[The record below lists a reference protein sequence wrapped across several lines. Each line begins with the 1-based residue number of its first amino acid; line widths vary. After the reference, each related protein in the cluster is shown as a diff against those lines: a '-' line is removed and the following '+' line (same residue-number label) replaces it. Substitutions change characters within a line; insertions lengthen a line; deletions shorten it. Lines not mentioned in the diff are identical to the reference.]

1 MFNPSRDEV
10 RQFFTDTWRK
20 QRQGEILTPLEAIA
34 ADWIVEHPEY
44 HTDLADTE
52 AAQAQDYSPERG
64 QTNPF
69 LHLSMHLA
77 ITEQLSID
85 QPPGIRA
92 AHERLAA
99 PPRLDP
105 RGAARDHGLPRRNHL
120 GSAAHRHTAGH
131 GRLFAAH
138 RATRRRRSKP

>member
-10 RQFFTDTWRK
+10 RRFFIDTWRK
-20 QRQGEILTPLEAIA
+20 QRAGEILTPLEAIA

-44 HTDLADTE
+44 HEALADTE
-52 AAQAQDYSPERG
+52 ASAAAADYSPERG

-77 ITEQLSID
+77 ISEQLSID

-99 PPRLDP
+99 R
-105 RGAARDHGLPRRNHL
+105 L
-120 GSAAHRHTAGH
+120 GSTHDAQHAIMECLGETIWEAQRNNTPPNSDAYLA
-131 GRLFAAH
+131 RIER
-138 RATRRRRSKP
+138 RASRD